1 MNVSNFSIHPMILPQ
16 AILDN
21 ATATSNVVDLSGAKY
36 CYIKVQL
43 GATDIAMTV
52 LKVQE
57 SDARTDATTLTSGA
71 DITGLTF
78 AGSLPSATD
87 DNKTYLF
94 AFPTEGRK
102 RYVNLVATVGDGT
115 AGTFINADAI
125 LFDKLA
131 HNDNAASFNVAGL
144 KRIP

>member
-1 MNVSNFSIHPMILPQ
+1 MNISNFSIHPMILPQ
-16 AILDN
+16 ALLDDT
-21 ATATSNVVDLSGAKY
+21 TASSKVVDLAGSKY
-36 CYIKVQL
+36 CYIAVQL
-43 GATDIAMTV
+43 GATDIAMAA

-57 SDARTDATTLTSGA
+57 ADAKTDDTTLTSGA
-71 DITGLTF
+71 DITGLTY
-78 AGSLPSATD
+78 ATALPSATD

-102 RYVNLVATVGDGT
+102 RYVNVVATAGNGSTGT
-115 AGTFINADAI
+115 YLTATAI
-125 LFDKLA
+125 LFDKLV